1 MSSRTAPPAPSPDPA
16 AVRASGSPDVRG
28 SMSRLPE
35 PMQLPLTWLTGKP
48 YTGQRGP
55 SPTPGFHLAAGLVS
69 LTIGLAV
76 STTALAA
83 GGGWTLLLVV
93 GWAVLLHA
101 LRNLRM
107 MVYHQCAHRNMWARK
122 RLDRTL
128 GRVIAGLLLVQDFDG
143 YAREHVG
150 DHHAL
155 RHMTPADPTV
165 QAILV
170 SLELRPGMTRSQMW
184 RRVLGR
190 IVSPVFHARFT
201 TSRVRSYLAAA
212 PWPDRLLAAGAHGL
226 ALVAAGMT
234 GTLVWLLLAWLVPFT
249 VLYQTSNVL
258 RLCVRH
264 TFPGPEVRVKRGR
277 EYFGGLTNAVFL
289 GEPAPRAGQSPGR
302 AVAAWTRWGVRMLTV
317 HLPSRYLVLTGD
329 TVCHDYHHRYPMS
342 RQWADYLFARQRD
355 LEAGHPGWPPYQEVW
370 GLVPAIDAVF
380 DSLRTADPGVYDRAR
395 LPKLSERALF
405 SAFED

>member
-1 MSSRTAPPAPSPDPA
+1 MPPHATRLAPATSVDAPA
-16 AVRASGSPDVRG
+16 ASDVRE
-28 SMSRLPE
+28 SMTRLPE
-35 PMQLPLTWLTGKP
+35 PLQLPLTWLTGRP

-55 SPTPGFHLAAGLVS
+55 RPTPGFHLAGGVVS
-69 LTIGLAV
+69 LVTGLAV
-76 STTALAA
+76 STAALGA
-83 GGGWTLLLVV
+83 GGWWTLLLAA
-93 GWAVLLHA
+93 GWAVTLHG

-122 RLDRTL
+122 RLDRAL

-170 SLELRPGMTRSQMW
+170 SLELRPGMTRARMW
-184 RRVLGR
+184 RRVLGK
-190 IVSPVFHARFT
+190 IGSPLFHARFT

-212 PWPDRLLAAGAHGL
+212 PWPDRLLAVTGHGL
-226 ALVAAGMT
+226 AYAAAVTT
-234 GTLVWLLLAWLVPFT
+234 GTWPWLLLAWTVPFT
-249 VLYQTSNVL
+249 VLYQISNVL

-264 TFPGPEVRVKRGR
+264 TFPGPGVREKRGR
-277 EYFGGLTNAVFL
+277 DYFGRLTNAIFL
-289 GEPAPRAGQSPGR
+289 GERAPRSGLPRGR
-302 AVAAWTRWGVRMLTV
+302 ATAAWIRWGARMLTV
-317 HLPSRYLVLTGD
+317 HLPARYLVLTGD

-355 LEAGHPGWPPYQEVW
+355 LEAGHPGWPPYREVW
-370 GLVPAIDAVF
+370 GLVAAIDTVF
-380 DSLRTADPGVYDRAR
+380 DSLRTADPETYDRAR
-395 LPKLSERALF
+395 LPRLSERALF